1 MAIRPKTVVSMRL
14 QGDCRSHSR
23 TDVSVRDCN
32 LVIDEPAER
41 GGTNAGASP
50 TETMLGALAGCTN
63 VITHKIA
70 ASMGV
75 EIAAMKVDVDAQ
87 FDRRGVTLAEDIAV
101 PFPRIKLTIA
111 LTTAADESQVA
122 AIRRDLERF
131 CPVSKV
137 LRESGSMIEEEW
149 IVTPV

>member
-14 QGDCRSHSR
+14 EGACPSHSR
-23 TDVSVRDCN
+23 TDVSVRDRN
-32 LVIDEPAER
+32 IVIDEPAER

-70 ASMGV
+70 ASMGIELV
-75 EIAAMKVDVDAQ
+75 TMNVDVDAQ
-87 FDRRGVTLAEDIAV
+87 FDRRGVTLAEEIAV
-101 PFPRIKLTIA
+101 PFPRIKLTIS
-111 LTTAADESQVA
+111 LTTSADETQIAS
-122 AIRRDLERF
+122 IRRDLERF

-137 LRESGSMIEEEW
+137 LRESGSVIEEEW
-149 IVTPV
+149 NVTSA